1 MFERF
6 GRSWKLVKAS
16 GAVLMQDRDLIVFP
30 AISGVA
36 VFVVSLCFLFPAL
49 GLGALD
55 GLRDDGQLSTA
66 GYVIAFL
73 FYVSQYFVI
82 FFFNSALVGAV
93 MIRLDG
99 GNPTLRDGLKIA
111 ASKLYPILGYAVIAA
126 TVGMVLRII
135 QERVGFIGQ
144 IVVGLIGLGWTLA
157 TYLVVP
163 VLVARDVGPLEAV
176 KESATLFKDT
186 WGENVIGQGGLG
198 IAFSFIHFGV
208 ILCGV
213 LLMMMAAMLHSAG
226 LVVMMGVITVG
237 ALVMSALI
245 HSALSGIYSAALYRH
260 ASGSGGMQGFN
271 AEVLQSAFVP
281 K

>member
-6 GRSWKLVKAS
+6 ERSWKLVKAS
-16 GAVLMQDRDLIVFP
+16 GAVLMQDQELLLFP
-30 AISGVA
+30 AISALA
-36 VFVVSLCFLFPAL
+36 VFAVCLCFLLPVL

-55 GLRDDGQLSTA
+55 GLSGEGDLSAA
-66 GYVIAFL
+66 GYVLAFL
-73 FYVSQYFVI
+73 FYVSQYFII

-99 GNPTLRDGLKIA
+99 GNPRLGDGLKIA
-111 ASKLYPILGYAVIAA
+111 ASKLYPILGYAFIAA
-126 TVGMVLRII
+126 TVGMVLRVI

-163 VLVARDVGPLEAV
+163 VLVVRDVGPLEAV
-176 KESATLFKDT
+176 QESATLFKDT

-198 IAFSFIHFGV
+198 IAFGLIHFGV
-208 ILCGV
+208 ILCGA
-213 LLMMMAAMLHSAG
+213 LLMMMAAMLHSVA
-226 LVVMMGVITVG
+226 LVVIMGVIAVG
-237 ALVMSALI
+237 ALVISALV
-245 HSALSGIYSAALYRH
+245 HAALSGIYSAALYRY
-260 ASGSGGMQGFN
+260 ASGSGGMQGFD
-271 AEVLQSAFVP
+271 AQALESAFAP